1 MLRDLPE
8 KLSDRV
14 VNCLRAE
21 AEILGEAAR
30 GEEFGD
36 PEAAVPVIAHAL
48 EGAGLLFAEAR
59 STASVLVE
67 AILPPQDVLDGTW
80 AAMKSLVAGGRT
92 QLGAGEA
99 KYAARR
105 LVRAAGIDRETAR
118 GIVLVLSTA
127 AGLDVQGDWRD
138 SEPASTDPPPD
149 SQAARTPETS
159 ERKVREGP
167 GLVAAQLVPAGRW
180 DVPPMVDFG
189 TVPPRTEAVRTVD
202 VETPSAATV
211 TTTIAGLQFDP
222 TRLAGGRA
230 RLRLALDGAHLLPGV
245 MVMGDVEIVC
255 GDERRSLG
263 FMATVAVASTPLEST
278 TPSATSTLSP
288 VTAQERYT
296 MMLRLA
302 YADGVVS
309 AEERAMLDRTRQ
321 DLGLDEETARQLE
334 EKVRAVSTAQ
344 PQPASARTVS
354 QPSRTQPA
362 PRAFPLIFHRPRT
375 AQDLVQMAV
384 ASCTEVRA
392 RTSDADPKEAL
403 VGAVGGGILMAAVAG
418 LMFGAA
424 AAVVAGLIAGGV
436 GGFLGS
442 SMPALPRAFSR
453 RDVAQASGL
462 AGLVTGI
469 LAIGV
474 LSVSAFSTLLTGG
487 EHFIS
492 RLFAF
497 LLNVV
502 GMLVAGPLIGVV
514 GGATGALGF
523 LVGSLATSLYRKLQ
537 P

>member
-21 AEILGEAAR
+21 AEILGEAAS

-48 EGAGLLFAEAR
+48 EGAGLPFAEAR

-67 AILPPQDVLDGTW
+67 AILPPRDVLDGTW
-80 AAMKSLVAGGRT
+80 TAMKSVVAGGRT
-92 QLGAGEA
+92 QLGAGDA

-118 GIVLVLSTA
+118 GIVLVLGAA
-127 AGLDVQGDWRD
+127 AGLDVHVDWRD
-138 SEPASTDPPPD
+138 SEPVPSDLSPD
-149 SQAARTPETS
+149 SQAARAPETS
-159 ERKVREGP
+159 EEEVREGS
-167 GLVAAQLVPAGRW
+167 GIEAAQLRPAGHW
-180 DVPPMVDFG
+180 HVPPMVDFG
-189 TVPPRTEAVRTVD
+189 TVPPKTEAVRTVD

-211 TTTIAGLQFDP
+211 TTTIAGLQLDP

-255 GDERRSLG
+255 GDERRSLE
-263 FMATVAVASTPLEST
+263 FIATVAVASTPLESAT
-278 TPSATSTLSP
+278 RSATATLSP
-288 VTAQERYT
+288 VTAQERYR

-321 DLGLDEETARQLE
+321 DLGLDVETARQLE
-334 EKVRAVSTAQ
+334 EKGGAVSTVQA
-344 PQPASARTVS
+344 QPASARTVS
-354 QPSRTQPA
+354 HPSRIHPA
-362 PRAFPLIFHRPRT
+362 PRTFPLIFYRPRT

-392 RTSDADPKEAL
+392 RTSEADPKEAL

-418 LMFGAA
+418 LIFGAA
-424 AAVVAGLIAGGV
+424 PAVVAGLIAGGV
-436 GGFLGS
+436 GGVFGS

-462 AGLVTGI
+462 AGFVTGI
-469 LAIGV
+469 LAIGIF
-474 LSVSAFSTLLTGG
+474 SVSAFSTLLTGG
-487 EHFIS
+487 EHFTS
-492 RLFAF
+492 RLFGF

-514 GGATGALGF
+514 GAATGVLGF
-523 LVGSLATSLYRKLQ
+523 LVGSVATGLYRKLQ